1 MCYTPMQIINFLDH
15 PSMVN
20 TTMHNPKAHA
30 NRTSEE
36 LVLILLSPDA
46 ADLEVGALAS
56 GA

>member
-1 MCYTPMQIINFLDH
+1 MQIINFLDH

-36 LVLILLSPDA
+36 LVPILVSPDA
-46 ADLEVGALAS
+46 ADLEAGALAS